1 MSKTDIFWTDYV
13 QAQERLANTVILYDN
28 NPVYVEGCAPGD
40 PGAMDNP
47 DIPRAQIRDLGVLK
61 ASTKSSR
68 KILNS
73 PKFERFRRLPN
84 LGWCNM
90 VANPK
95 TGPLFLSRRPV
106 AGSRL
111 HGLANANTRVENF
124 VLNGDAFFLDGGGYN
139 LMNVVY
145 DQGFTDMH
153 HGRYPTL
160 GAVLANI
167 KENSGIAYSLDFCV
181 WRDTVGIRWLFHKT
195 NKIGI
200 FTGVDTL
207 NLFTKF
213 AYLRE
218 TIMQDEAF
226 TLNNIREF

>member
-1 MSKTDIFWTDYV
+1 MPKSEIFWTDHV
-13 QAQERLANTVILYDN
+13 QAQERLASTVILYDN
-28 NPVYVEGCAPGD
+28 EPVYVDGIVGANAGD
-40 PGAMDNP
+40 DNP
-47 DIPRAQIRDLGVLK
+47 SIPRAQIRPCGVAK
-61 ASTKSSR
+61 ASAKSSR

-84 LGWCNM
+84 IGWMNM

-95 TGPLFLSRRPV
+95 VGPLFVSRRPV

-111 HGLANANTRVENF
+111 HGLANPNIRVENF
-124 VLNGDAFFLDGGGYN
+124 VINGDNFFLDGGGYN
-139 LMNVVY
+139 LQNIMY
-145 DQGFTDMH
+145 DVGFSDMH

-160 GAVLANI
+160 AAVLANI
-167 KENSGIAYSLDFCV
+167 KEGTGIAYSLDFCV
-181 WRDTVGIRWLFHKT
+181 WRDAVGIRWLFHKT
-195 NKIGI
+195 NKVGI

-213 AYLRE
+213 SYLRE
-218 TIMQDEAF
+218 TIMDDPAF